1 MKHWLLVSAALLAI
15 SASAYADE
23 TLKYRIIYHITAI
36 QSQEA
41 PDTNGHVIS
50 LVRTSGLASMPTEM
64 LGLTALLARLI
75 T

>member
-15 SASAYADE
+15 SAGAADG

-50 LVRTSGLASMPTEM
+50 LVRTSGLASMPAEM